1 MSQRVKYLHWKR
13 QSIICYEDFFNYVKW
28 NNFAVE
34 MESTLT
40 LIICLAEPLNLLI
53 TVILPQCSYRHTHC
67 YMHAHVCVWVS
78 GRQWRIRVCNEYWP
92 KEDRLHWVIWLQ
104 KREGRLIAREIETK
118 RDTLTDSHF
127 SEPCTVVWV
136 YSSRWLINYA
146 QHIDTYVW
154 FRFGAFRH
162 WLS

>member
-1 MSQRVKYLHWKR
+1 
-13 QSIICYEDFFNYVKW
+13 
-28 NNFAVE
+28 

-40 LIICLAEPLNLLI
+40 RIICPAEPLNLLI

-67 YMHAHVCVWVS
+67 YVHAHVCVWVS
-78 GRQWRIRVCNEYWP
+78 GLQWRIRVCNEYWP

-104 KREGRLIAREIETK
+104 KREGRLMASEIETK

-127 SEPCTVVWV
+127 SEQCTVVWV

-146 QHIDTYVW
+146 QHIDIYVW
-154 FRFGAFRH
+154 FRFDFNVHRH
-162 WLS
+162 TFMDQPNIDVYKWPLFNFNNLHLP